1 MIRTAIRLTP
11 TIAFPFFEKRNVNDY
26 NKLHEPEPQTANSGL
41 DRVKKMFQRDEFE
54 EVSVELHNVIQA
66 TLSGAFIGA
75 CFGGFLKSRE
85 AYVKFIERNQATAFT
100 STIQAKKQ
108 LQDYVTIRF
117 AKGAV
122 HWGWRLGLFT
132 GCFSLITTVIAVYRG
147 ESSLIDY
154 VMAGALTGGI
164 YKANLGVAGTIVGAT
179 VGGVLSAFGGLL
191 ILNILKIT
199 GVSMEDVRRVLYN
212 IKLARE
218 DQYNQVLEKS
228 AKEKHDNLTRHHDKL
243 ISEKGEKK
251 IEEIS

>member
-11 TIAFPFFEKRNVNDY
+11 TFAFPFFEKRNVNDCD
-26 NKLHEPEPQTANSGL
+26 KLHTPEPHTTKTGL
-41 DRVKKMFQRDEFE
+41 ERVKKMFQRDEFG
-54 EVSVELHNVIQA
+54 EVSVELHNVVQA
-66 TLSGAFIGA
+66 TMSGAFIGA
-75 CFGGFLKSRE
+75 CFGGFLQSRE

-100 STIQAKKQ
+100 STMQAKKQ
-108 LQDYVTIRF
+108 LQDYVTIGF

-132 GCFSLITTVIAVYRG
+132 GCFSLFTTMIAVYRG

-154 VMAGALTGGI
+154 IMAGALTGGV
-164 YKANLGVAGTIVGAT
+164 YKANLGVAATIVGAT
-179 VGGVLSAFGGLL
+179 LGGVLSAFGGLL

-199 GVSMEDVRRVLYN
+199 GVSMDDLRRVLYK

-218 DQYNQVLEKS
+218 EQYNQVLEKS
-228 AKEKHDNLTRHHDKL
+228 ATEKHDNLTRHHDKL
-243 ISEKGEKK
+243 ITEKGETK

>member
-1 MIRTAIRLTP
+1 MQLLRTFFAGPLFPLTL
-11 TIAFPFFEKRNVNDY
+11 ES
-26 NKLHEPEPQTANSGL
+26 PQS
-41 DRVKKMFQRDEFE
+41 EFE

-179 VGGVLSAFGGLL
+179 VGMNYDSVIYKFS
-191 ILNILKIT
+191 
-199 GVSMEDVRRVLYN
+199 
-212 IKLARE
+212 E

-243 ISEKGEKK
+243 VSEKGEKK

>member
-11 TIAFPFFEKRNVNDY
+11 TFAFPFFEKRNINDHD
-26 NKLHEPEPQTANSGL
+26 KLHNPEPQTVDTGL
-41 DRVKKMFQRDEFE
+41 ERVKKMFQRDEFE

-66 TLSGAFIGA
+66 TLSGSFIGA
-75 CFGGFLKSRE
+75 CFGGFLKSRD
-85 AYVKFIERNQATAFT
+85 AYIKFIERNQATAFT
-100 STIQAKKQ
+100 STMQAKKQ
-108 LQDYVTIRF
+108 LQDHVTIGF

-147 ESSLIDY
+147 EPSLVDY
-154 VMAGALTGGI
+154 IMAGALTGGM
-164 YKANLGVAGTIVGAT
+164 YKANLGIAATIVGAT
-179 VGGVLSAFGGLL
+179 LGGALSAIGGLL
-191 ILNILKIT
+191 ILNILKIS
-199 GVSMEDVRRVLYN
+199 GVSMDEIRGALYK

-243 ISEKGEKK
+243 VTEKGEKK